1 MTEKMKKGLQENLS
15 SDEKILWESG
25 TQAFALFSGKEGRMV
40 LLRWVIC
47 AVGAAALAAAY
58 ATHGASRSGAFYIVL
73 LLALAVII
81 GAPILTHRQ
90 LLAQRYYVTDRRA
103 VILRPDGSIRAMERA
118 AVDDCRLY
126 SLDCGGVA
134 LAVGGELAPE
144 GDKQLRWR
152 AAHPI
157 EASDYA
163 VHGMVF
169 YRPERADDALRI
181 LRGEG

>member
-90 LLAQRYYVTDRRA
+90 LLAQRY
-103 VILRPDGSIRAMERA
+103 
-118 AVDDCRLY
+118 
-126 SLDCGGVA
+126 
-134 LAVGGELAPE
+134 
-144 GDKQLRWR
+144 
-152 AAHPI
+152 
-157 EASDYA
+157 
-163 VHGMVF
+163 
-169 YRPERADDALRI
+169 
-181 LRGEG
+181 